1 MQRVWNG
8 VVAVFGYLWRA
19 LDSARKVLHFLLLL
33 FLFAL
38 LLSAVPGPTL
48 SIMDKSAL
56 VIRPVGALVEEISG
70 DPFERARAEVLGN
83 AIAETVVQDVIDA
96 LRYAAEDQRI
106 DVVHLELSS
115 LGGGGMSKLQ
125 TIAAEITK
133 LRDSG
138 KKVVASAEF
147 VSQAG
152 YYLAA
157 HADEFYMHPDGI
169 LFLPG
174 FASYRNYYSDAIDK
188 LRIDWNIFRVGTH
201 KSFVEPYTRMD
212 MSDEDRESR
221 SYLVETLW
229 SQYREGVVAA
239 RGLPENSIADF
250 VDNMLQRVEQADGDL
265 MQAAMDANLVD
276 DLLTRDEFNERM
288 LAMVAADEDA
298 LSGYRAVEMG
308 DYLSEQR
315 LLNAPRVGKQNVA
328 VVVAAGDFQ
337 VGSQPPGT
345 IGSEST
351 SALLRRAL
359 NDETVIAVVLRI
371 DSPGG
376 ATYAADVI
384 SDEIEALQKA
394 GKPVIASMSSVA
406 ASAGYYIA
414 AGADRILAQPSTIT
428 GSIGIFGMFPTYQ
441 RSLEALGVATNG
453 VGSSIWAGQLRPD
466 REMSAEA
473 RQMFQLLIEDGYDDF
488 ITHIANYRG
497 MDKDAV
503 DRIGQGQVWLGIDAL
518 ENGLVDEFGGLDEAI
533 ELAAELGEYTGKGFG
548 VKHFR
553 QELSPSEQMIV
564 DLLSFAGSMGV
575 RPERWFGANSAAER
589 LALRLEDTLSA
600 LDRFNDPKGIYSHC
614 FCEFDSR

>member
-1 MQRVWNG
+1 MQRIWKG
-8 VVAVFGYLWRA
+8 IGAVFGYLWRA
-19 LDSARKVLHFLLLL
+19 LDGARKVLHLLLLL

-38 LLSAVPGPTL
+38 LLSAVPGPTFT
-48 SIMDKSAL
+48 IVDNSAL
-56 VIRPVGALVEEISG
+56 VIRPVGTLVEERSG
-70 DPFERARAEVLGN
+70 DPFERAQAELLGRVN
-83 AIAETVVQDVIDA
+83 AETVTHDVVDA
-96 LRYAAEDQRI
+96 LRFAAKDKRI
-106 DVVHLELSS
+106 NVVHLELSA

-133 LRDSG
+133 LRDAG
-138 KKVVASAEF
+138 KTVIASAEF

-174 FASYRNYYSDAIDK
+174 FASYRNYYSEAIDK
-188 LRIDWNIFRVGTH
+188 LKIDWNIFRVGTH

-221 SYLVETLW
+221 RYLVDTLW

-239 RGLPENSIADF
+239 RDLPENSVADF
-250 VDNMLQRVEQADGDL
+250 VDNMLQRVEQAGGDL
-265 MQAAMDANLVD
+265 MQAALQA
-276 DLLTRDEFNERM
+276 DLLDGLLSRAELRERM
-288 LAMVAADEDA
+288 LEMVHADDDA
-298 LSGYRAVEMG
+298 LLGYRAVEMG

-315 LLNAPRVGKQNVA
+315 LLNAKRVGKENVA
-328 VVVAAGDFQ
+328 VVVAAGEFQ
-337 VGSQPPGT
+337 LGSQPPGT

-359 NDETVIAVVLRI
+359 NDDTVFAVVVRI

-384 SDEIEALQKA
+384 GDEIEALQQA

-414 AGADRILAQPSTIT
+414 AGADRILAQPTTLT

-441 RSLEALGVATNG
+441 RSLEVLGVATSG
-453 VGSSIWAGQLRPD
+453 VGSSVWAGQLRPD
-466 REMSAEA
+466 REMSPEA
-473 RQMFQLLIEDGYDDF
+473 RQMFQMLVEDGYDDF

-503 DRIGQGQVWLGIDAL
+503 DRIGQGQVWLGVDAL
-518 ENGLVDEFGGLDEAI
+518 EKGLIDRFGGLDDAI
-533 ELAAELGEYTGKGFG
+533 ELAAELGEYTGKSYGIKRFE
-548 VKHFR
+548 

-564 DLLSFAGSMGV
+564 DILSVAKSLGMQPS
-575 RPERWFGANSAAER
+575 RWFGSDSATQR
-589 LALRLEDTLSA
+589 LARRLDESLSA

-614 FCEFDSR
+614 FCEFDGR